1 MSYILK
7 SLKKYNDETFTLL
20 EHPIGDLDLECKVTY
35 LYGLGLIMG
44 SDEQAD
50 KSEKRFICTLLRT
63 LELPEEVLEGVEEN
77 SQSIDEGFIEG
88 LKDIL
93 TSNNL
98 VSTFFY
104 DAVMMYHQ
112 SESYCKVKKEV
123 IKQLCY
129 LIHFP
134 DEDLELVEKVINA
147 INSRDKSN
155 IQAIEGEEYWDW
167 KHLLEYAR
175 IDYEPESVKVSSDE
189 KFRILL
195 GRGVSNVNIN
205 LGEGA
210 FWLSEEDVDKLF
222 LTTINGAGAE
232 KTKIWL
238 IGEENPSFDEGGPF
252 NEHSHEM
259 TISKL
264 KLKSISNCNVVSVHS
279 KMLVLKLFFKRNL
292 FNNCKL
298 EGVSE
303 VDSFQRDIEQ
313 FQRDVKQLDASMAA
327 LKELRDLI

>member
-7 SLKKYNDETFTLL
+7 TLKNYNDEKLKL
-20 EHPIGDLDLECKVTY
+20 SEHPIGDLDLEYKVTY

-50 KSEKRFICTLLRT
+50 KSEKTFVGTLLRT
-63 LELPEEVLEGVEEN
+63 LELPDELLEEIEQNV
-77 SQSIDEGFIEG
+77 QSIDEDFIEE
-88 LKDIL
+88 LTKIL
-93 TSNNL
+93 SANNL

-104 DAVMMYHQ
+104 DAVMICHLGG
-112 SESYCKVKKEV
+112 SYDKVKKEV
-123 IKQLCY
+123 IKQMSY
-129 LIHFP
+129 LLNFP
-134 DEDLELVEKVINA
+134 GENLEIVEKVINA
-147 INSRDKSN
+147 INSRDKNN
-155 IQAIEGEEYWDW
+155 IKTIEGEEYWDW

-175 IDYEPESVKVSSDE
+175 VDYEPESVKVSSYE

-195 GRGVSNVNIN
+195 GRDVFNVNIK
-205 LGEGA
+205 LGKGE

-222 LTTINGAGAE
+222 GATINGAGAD

-259 TISKL
+259 TISKISL
-264 KLKSISNCNVVSVHS
+264 ESISNCNVVSVHS
-279 KMLVLKLFFKRNL
+279 KMLVLTLFFKRKL

-303 VDSFQRDIEQ
+303 VDSVQRGAE
-313 FQRDVKQLDASMAA
+313 QLDASMDA

>member
-20 EHPIGDLDLECKVTY
+20 EHPIGDLDLEYKVTY

-104 DAVMMYHQ
+104 DAVMICHQ
-112 SESYCKVKKEV
+112 GGNCDKQKKEV
-123 IKQLCY
+123 IKQMSY
-129 LIHFP
+129 LLNFP
-134 DEDLELVEKVINA
+134 GENLEIVEKVIKA

-167 KHLLEYAR
+167 KHLLEYTR
-175 IDYEPESVKVSSDE
+175 IKYEPESVKVSSYE

-195 GRGVSNVNIN
+195 GRDVFNVNIK
-205 LGEGA
+205 LGEGE

-222 LTTINGAGAE
+222 GATINGAGAN

-238 IGEENPSFDEGGPF
+238 IGEENPSFDEGDPF
-252 NEHSHEM
+252 NAHSHEM
-259 TISKL
+259 TVSKL
-264 KLKSISNCNVVSVHS
+264 SLESISNCNVVSVHS
-279 KMLVLKLFFKRNL
+279 KILVLTLFFKRNL

-303 VDSFQRDIEQ
+303 VDSVQRGAE
-313 FQRDVKQLDASMAA
+313 QLDASMDA
-327 LKELRDLI
+327 LKEIRDLI